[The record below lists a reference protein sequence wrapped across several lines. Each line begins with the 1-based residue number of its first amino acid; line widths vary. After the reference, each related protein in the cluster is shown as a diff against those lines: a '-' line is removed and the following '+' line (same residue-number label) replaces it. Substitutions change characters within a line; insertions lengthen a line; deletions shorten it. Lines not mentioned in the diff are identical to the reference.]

1 LARLFTNTFLNIFLM
16 KKHYLWPVLLAA
28 HALLAGCNTD
38 SKKTTT
44 TTEQAPTATVEALAS
59 GITAEN
65 LPDPGIPG
73 FSFPDS
79 THIQNWVNTNQ
90 ADSVNLHG
98 WGLWTAL
105 TTLTTQTY
113 NGQALRVFETWQTKY
128 ELDSLMRVT
137 TQKAPAA
144 LLARRGAT
152 PKRLPTTPAQFRRDP
167 RNRALL
173 SAHSVSHDTS
183 SAPVLEV
190 VSYSPSLASNILNQ
204 KLFWASSL
212 NKVLASGRTTIPGF
226 HASAASIKPMYEIVP
241 GPSTSK
247 GLYKMKVWTGAPHT
261 SPSPAGFPQNNW
273 SACVYVDIKN
283 RVQPNKFQGSQLTC
297 TTPSAANTYN
307 LSDFI
312 YYPLTAAEATSLNNA
327 QHSKADRIAQAGDY
341 AILVGMHITSNEIN
355 DWTWQ
360 TMWWSPNPDRGTDPS
375 SPAVVAARPSQL
387 TGAPRHYAMSISYQM
402 IDPATATS
410 NVGRSS
416 YAYNPYLEA
425 PFSASTFG
433 TPANVVTNGIT
444 INNNFGIRT
453 NCMSCHMQATFATTT
468 AIGSKFTSLPYIGDT
483 YVDPSMARF
492 KGMLRTNF
500 LWSISS
506 FATHSGDTL
515 R

>member
-1 LARLFTNTFLNIFLM
+1 MR
-16 KKHYLWPVLLAA
+16 KSYLLPLLLAA
-28 HALLAGCNTD
+28 GVVLHNCTTD
-38 SKKTTT
+38 TKKTTDVT
-44 TTEQAPTATVEALAS
+44 TQEQPATTTVEALAP
-59 GITAEN
+59 GITPVK

-79 THIQNWVNTNQ
+79 THIQSWVNNGQ

-128 ELDSLMRVT
+128 ELDSLMRAT
-137 TQKAPAA
+137 TQQAPAA

-167 RNRALL
+167 HNRTML
-173 SAHSVSHDTS
+173 SAHSVTHDTA
-183 SAPVLEV
+183 SAPILEV
-190 VSYSPSLASNILNQ
+190 VSYSPSLANNILTQ
-204 KLFWASSL
+204 KLYWASSL
-212 NKVLASGRTTIPGF
+212 TKLVKAGQSTTIPGF

-241 GPSTSK
+241 GPATSK

-261 SPSPAGFPQNNW
+261 SPNPAGFPQKDW

-283 RVQPNKFQGSQLTC
+283 RVQPNKVQGSMLTC
-297 TTPSAANTYN
+297 ATPSATNTYN

-312 YYPLTAAEATSLNNA
+312 YYPLTAAEATALNNA
-327 QHSKADRIAQAGDY
+327 QRSKADRVAQAGDY

-360 TMWWSPNPDRGTDPS
+360 TMWWSPNPDRSYDPS

-468 AIGSKFTSLPYIGDT
+468 AVGSKFTSLPYIGDT

-492 KGMLRTNF
+492 QGMLRTNF
-500 LWSISS
+500 LWSISDL
-506 FATHSGDTL
+506 ATHSGDTL